1 MTLIDLQVLLWV
13 YAYSSAPPAGIFNAG
28 VLGRSMLILEQGRW
42 IERAEDGD
50 GDWLTTRKANKLIGG
65 VRALLRR
72 GAH

>member
-28 VLGRSMLILEQGRW
+28 VLGRSMVMLEQGRW
-42 IERAEDGD
+42 IEQAEDA
-50 GDWLTTRKANKLIGG
+50 DWLTTRKADKLIGD